1 MENNVTEL
9 LQRQENARFSGNL
22 TTSIDRL
29 HTSIPITNIDTFHY
43 GHEELYQV
51 RCNAYDGG
59 RCVAEALLNAGH
71 RNIVARSFW

>member
-29 HTSIPITNIDTFHY
+29 HTSIPITNIVPFIMSMKNCI
-43 GHEELYQV
+43 
-51 RCNAYDGG
+51 RCAVMPMTEDDAS
-59 RCVAEALLNAGH
+59 RKPC
-71 RNIVARSFW
+71 